1 MVLCDSQMQNEEFSG
16 EYLYGRIV
24 VDQKYANN
32 NGNYAAGTSLGGEFG
47 VSTLKAVGS
56 SH

>member
-47 VSTLKAVGS
+47 ASTLKAVGS